1 MIRYRPLKEEERKVV
16 KFSVDGITV
25 EGKPLREF
33 LSDKDADTIT
43 FTAVAE
49 FYSVPEP
56 EPEPIHHMV
65 IVPDSDLPVLGL
77 NG

>member
-1 MIRYRPLKEEERKVV
+1 MIRYRPLKEEERQ
-16 KFSVDGITV
+16 KFTFATDGITV
-25 EGKPLREF
+25 EGRPLREF

-49 FYSVPEP
+49 MYSVP

-65 IVPDSDLPVLGL
+65 IVPDSNLPVCGL
-77 NG
+77 DR